1 MIKEALEYL
10 VGLKPVQTFV
20 INGETY
26 TDGSLSRVP
35 KVKHSPDRYQVKSLD
50 AIAKLIKNEVS
61 IKTER
66 KVFIR
71 IDSPT
76 RVYVDSS
83 WDSEFDRDFLYQAS
97 CEEANFQPGWRDHE
111 KAIIELKSAFIPT
124 EGQQYL
130 LDLLSRLCVD
140 DGVETTDN
148 GVTQTVTTKQGVSLK
163 QAENVRNIVG
173 LKPFRTFREVNQ
185 PESMFLIRV
194 DDKSRVA
201 ILEADGEIWKIE
213 AKLNI
218 KAYFENEL
226 ADYIAEGS
234 VVVLC

>member
-1 MIKEALEYL
+1 MIKAALEYL

-35 KVKHSPDRYQVKSLD
+35 KVKHSPDRYAVKSLD
-50 AIAKLIKNEVS
+50 AIANL
-61 IKTER
+61 IKTEIGKAR
-66 KVFIR
+66 VPLFIR
-71 IDSPT
+71 IDTPT
-76 RVYVDSS
+76 RVFVESS
-83 WDSEFDRDFLYQAS
+83 LDSEFDRDFLYQAN

-218 KAYFENEL
+218 KAYFEKEL
-226 ADYIAEGS
+226 ADYIADGS

>member
-1 MIKEALEYL
+1 MIKAALEYL

-35 KVKHSPDRYQVKSLD
+35 KVKHSPDRYAVKSLD
-50 AIAKLIKNEVS
+50 AIANL
-61 IKTER
+61 IKTEIGKAR
-66 KVFIR
+66 VPLFIR
-71 IDSPT
+71 IDTPT
-76 RVYVDSS
+76 RVFVESS
-83 WDSEFDRDFLYQAS
+83 WDSEFDRDFLYQAN

-111 KAIIELKSAFIPT
+111 NAIIELKSAFIPT

-218 KAYFENEL
+218 KAYFEKEL
-226 ADYIAEGS
+226 ADYIADGS

>member
-10 VGLKPVQTFV
+10 VGLKPTQTFS
-20 INGETY
+20 IDGETY
-26 TDGSLSRVP
+26 ADKNLIRIP
-35 KVKHSPDRYQVKSLD
+35 RVKHMPTTYQVKSLD
-50 AIAKLIKNEVS
+50 AIAKLVRNE
-61 IKTER
+61 IEAIGGQKL
-66 KVFIR
+66 FIR

-76 RVYVDSS
+76 RVYVESS
-83 WDSEFDRDFLYQAS
+83 WDDEFDRKSLYVAL
-97 CEEANFQPGWRDHE
+97 CEEANFRPGWRDHE
-111 KAIIELKSAFIPT
+111 NAIIELKSAFLPT
-124 EGQQYL
+124 DGQTYL

-148 GVTQTVTTKQGVSLK
+148 GVSQTVTTKQGVSLK
-163 QAENVRNIVG
+163 QAENVKSILN

-185 PESMFLIRV
+185 PESNFLIRV
-194 DDKSRVA
+194 DENSRVA

-218 KAYFENEL
+218 KAYFEEEL
-226 ADYIAEGS
+226 SDYISDGS

>member
-35 KVKHSPDRYQVKSLD
+35 KVKHSPDRYAVKSLD
-50 AIAKLIKNEVS
+50 AIANL
-61 IKTER
+61 IKTEIGKAR
-66 KVFIR
+66 VPLFIR

-76 RVYVDSS
+76 RVYVESS
-83 WDSEFDRDFLYQAS
+83 WDEDYDRDFLYAAS

>member
-35 KVKHSPDRYQVKSLD
+35 KVKHSPDLYAVKSLD
-50 AIAKLIKNEVS
+50 AIANL
-61 IKTER
+61 IKTEIGKAR
-66 KVFIR
+66 VPLFIR

-76 RVYVDSS
+76 RVYVESS
-83 WDSEFDRDFLYQAS
+83 WDEDYDRDFLYAAS

-218 KAYFENEL
+218 KAYFEKEL

>member
-26 TDGSLSRVP
+26 TDGALSRVP
-35 KVKHSPDRYQVKSLD
+35 KVKHSPDRYAVKSLD
-50 AIAKLIKNEVS
+50 AIANL
-61 IKTER
+61 IKTEIGKAR
-66 KVFIR
+66 VPLFIR
-71 IDSPT
+71 IDTPT
-76 RVYVDSS
+76 RVFVESS
-83 WDSEFDRDFLYQAS
+83 WDSEFDRDFLYQAN
-97 CEEANFQPGWRDHE
+97 CEEANFEPGWRDHE

-218 KAYFENEL
+218 KAYFEKEL
-226 ADYIAEGS
+226 ADYIADGS

>member
-1 MIKEALEYL
+1 MIKAAL
-10 VGLKPVQTFV
+10 

-35 KVKHSPDRYQVKSLD
+35 KVKHSPDRYAVKSLD
-50 AIAKLIKNEVS
+50 AIANL
-61 IKTER
+61 IKTEIGKAR
-66 KVFIR
+66 VPLFIR
-71 IDSPT
+71 IDTPT
-76 RVYVDSS
+76 RVFVESS
-83 WDSEFDRDFLYQAS
+83 WDSEFDRDFLYQAN

-218 KAYFENEL
+218 KAYFEKEL
-226 ADYIAEGS
+226 ADYIADGS

>member
-50 AIAKLIKNEVS
+50 AIANL
-61 IKTER
+61 IKTEIGKAR
-66 KVFIR
+66 VPLFIR

-76 RVYVDSS
+76 RVYVESS
-83 WDSEFDRDFLYQAS
+83 WDEDYDRDFLYQAS

-148 GVTQTVTTKQGVSLK
+148 GVTQTVTARQGVSLK

>member
-1 MIKEALEYL
+1 MIKAALEYL

-50 AIAKLIKNEVS
+50 AIANL
-61 IKTER
+61 IKTEIGKAR
-66 KVFIR
+66 VPLFIR
-71 IDSPT
+71 IDTPT
-76 RVYVDSS
+76 RVFVESS
-83 WDSEFDRDFLYQAS
+83 WDSEFDRDFLYQAN

-218 KAYFENEL
+218 KAYFEKEL
-226 ADYIAEGS
+226 ADYIADGS

>member
-50 AIAKLIKNEVS
+50 AIANL
-61 IKTER
+61 IKTEIGKAR
-66 KVFIR
+66 VPLFIR

-76 RVYVDSS
+76 RVFVEST
-83 WDSEFDRDFLYQAS
+83 WDSEFDRDSLYVAS

-111 KAIIELKSAFIPT
+111 KAIIELKSAFLPT

-140 DGVETTDN
+140 EGVETTDN
-148 GVTQTVTTKQGVSLK
+148 GVTQTVTAKQGVSLK

-218 KAYFENEL
+218 KAYFEKEL
-226 ADYIAEGS
+226 ADYIADGS

>member
-1 MIKEALEYL
+1 MIKAALEYL

-50 AIAKLIKNEVS
+50 AIANL
-61 IKTER
+61 IKTEIGKAR
-66 KVFIR
+66 VPLFIR
-71 IDSPT
+71 IDTPT
-76 RVYVDSS
+76 RVFVESS
-83 WDSEFDRDFLYQAS
+83 WDSEFDRDFLYQAN

-173 LKPFRTFREVNQ
+173 LKPFRTFREVSQ

-218 KAYFENEL
+218 KAYFEKEL
-226 ADYIAEGS
+226 ADYIADGS

>member
-10 VGLKPVQTFV
+10 VGLKPVQTFE

-50 AIAKLIKNEVS
+50 AIANL
-61 IKTER
+61 IKTEIGKAR
-66 KVFIR
+66 VPLFIR

-76 RVYVDSS
+76 RVYVESS
-83 WDSEFDRDFLYQAS
+83 WDEDYDRDFLYAAS

-218 KAYFENEL
+218 KAYFESEL

>member
-35 KVKHSPDRYQVKSLD
+35 KVKHSPERYAVKSLD
-50 AIAKLIKNEVS
+50 AIANL
-61 IKTER
+61 IKTEIGKAR
-66 KVFIR
+66 VPLFIR

-76 RVYVDSS
+76 RVFVEST

-124 EGQQYL
+124 EGQEYL

-140 DGVETTDN
+140 DRVETTDN

-194 DDKSRVA
+194 DDKYRVA

-218 KAYFENEL
+218 KAYFEEEL
-226 ADYIAEGS
+226 ADYIADGS

>member
-1 MIKEALEYL
+1 MIKAALEYL
-10 VGLKPVQTFV
+10 VGLKPVQTFF

-35 KVKHSPDRYQVKSLD
+35 KVKHSPDRYAVKSLD
-50 AIAKLIKNEVS
+50 AIANL
-61 IKTER
+61 IKTEIGKAR
-66 KVFIR
+66 VPLFIR
-71 IDSPT
+71 IDTPT
-76 RVYVDSS
+76 RVFVESS
-83 WDSEFDRDFLYQAS
+83 WDSEFDRDFLYQAN

-226 ADYIAEGS
+226 ADYIADGS
-234 VVVLC
+234 VVILC

>member
-35 KVKHSPDRYQVKSLD
+35 KVKHSPDRYAVKSLD
-50 AIAKLIKNEVS
+50 AIANL
-61 IKTER
+61 IKTEIGKAR
-66 KVFIR
+66 VPLFIR

-76 RVYVDSS
+76 RVYVEST
-83 WDSEFDRDFLYQAS
+83 WDEDYDRDFLYAAS

-218 KAYFENEL
+218 KAYFEKEL
-226 ADYIAEGS
+226 ADYIADGS

>member
-1 MIKEALEYL
+1 MIKAALEYL

-35 KVKHSPDRYQVKSLD
+35 KVKHSPDRYAVKSLD
-50 AIAKLIKNEVS
+50 AIANL
-61 IKTER
+61 IKTEIGKAR
-66 KVFIR
+66 VPLFIR
-71 IDSPT
+71 IDTPT
-76 RVYVDSS
+76 RVFVESS
-83 WDSEFDRDFLYQAS
+83 WDSEFDRDFLYQAN

-218 KAYFENEL
+218 KAYFEKEL
-226 ADYIAEGS
+226 ADYIADGS

>member
-10 VGLKPVQTFV
+10 VGLKPVQTFE

-26 TDGSLSRVP
+26 TDGSLSRVH

-50 AIAKLIKNEVS
+50 AIANL
-61 IKTER
+61 IKTEIGKAR
-66 KVFIR
+66 VPLFIR

-76 RVYVDSS
+76 RVYVESS
-83 WDSEFDRDFLYQAS
+83 WDEDYDRDFLYAAS
-97 CEEANFQPGWRDHE
+97 CEESNFQPGWRDHE

-130 LDLLSRLCVD
+130 LDLLSRLCVE

-218 KAYFENEL
+218 KAYFESEL
-226 ADYIAEGS
+226 EDYIADGS

>member
-1 MIKEALEYL
+1 MIKAALEYL

-50 AIAKLIKNEVS
+50 AIANL
-61 IKTER
+61 IKTEIGKAR
-66 KVFIR
+66 VPLFIR
-71 IDSPT
+71 IDTPT
-76 RVYVDSS
+76 RVFVESS
-83 WDSEFDRDFLYQAS
+83 WDSEFDRDFLYQAN

-226 ADYIAEGS
+226 ADYIADGS